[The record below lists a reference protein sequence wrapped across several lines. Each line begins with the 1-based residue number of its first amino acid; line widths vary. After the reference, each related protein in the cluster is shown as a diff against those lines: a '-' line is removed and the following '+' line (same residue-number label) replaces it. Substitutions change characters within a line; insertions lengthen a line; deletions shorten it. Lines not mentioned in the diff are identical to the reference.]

1 MIGIHNNL
9 EMSLRDKELQLLQL
23 LLLSKHLKQNKLQ
36 ILLEEIKQVLMKQ
49 TVKML
54 ILEEDI

>member
-9 EMSLRDKELQLLQL
+9 EMSLRNKELQLLQL